1 MKLFGLFAVAL
12 SAVSAATPEC
22 EVCNDFLGRAEKVLK
37 EEKITGDDAIEKRL
51 RELCKDAKEQDNRFC
66 YYTGLASDS
75 ATTMHKVILFNSF
88 LATLVGLILRLF
100 SNESVSGVGRKPTH
114 IDGNIINEISA
125 NILPFRKS

>member
-75 ATTMHKVILFNSF
+75 ATTMHKVILLNLF
-88 LATLVGLILRLF
+88 LATYVGVILRLL
-100 SNESVSGVGRKPTH
+100 S
-114 IDGNIINEISA
+114 
-125 NILPFRKS
+125 NILSFRKS

>member
-75 ATTMHKVILFNSF
+75 ATTMHKVTFFSDFCQHVGKILTPPPTRSSRIDR
-88 LATLVGLILRLF
+88 AT
-100 SNESVSGVGRKPTH
+100 
-114 IDGNIINEISA
+114 
-125 NILPFRKS
+125 

>member
-88 LATLVGLILRLF
+88 LVTLVGLILRLF
-100 SNESVSGVGRKPTH
+100 SNESVSSVGREPTQ
-114 IDGNIINEISA
+114 IYGNIINEMSA

>member
-12 SAVSAATPEC
+12 SAVSAANPEC

-75 ATTMHKVILFNSF
+75 ATTMHKVFCDDIMVTHVCKVGYVFPLVILSEF
-88 LATLVGLILRLF
+88 GM
-100 SNESVSGVGRKPTH
+100 EQY
-114 IDGNIINEISA
+114 
-125 NILPFRKS
+125 

>member
-75 ATTMHKVILFNSF
+75 ATTMHKVFCFDDIMVTHVCKVGYVFPLVILS
-88 LATLVGLILRLF
+88 
-100 SNESVSGVGRKPTH
+100 E
-114 IDGNIINEISA
+114 
-125 NILPFRKS
+125 FRMEQY